1 MGDWKL
7 IEFFEDG
14 VLELYNLKQDLGE
27 KNNLAAKMPDKVKEL
42 HASMLKW
49 RERLKAPVPTEK
61 NPKYDP
67 NAKFTLPRRGKGK
80 QNKK

>member
-1 MGDWKL
+1 MSDKYSF
-7 IEFFEDG
+7 EFFEDG
-14 VLELYNLKQDLGE
+14 AIELYNLKQDLGE
-27 KNNLAAKMPDKVKEL
+27 NNNLAAKMPDKVKEL

-49 RERLKAPVPTEK
+49 REEVKAPVPTEK

-67 NAKFTLPRRGKGK
+67 NAKFTQPRRGKGK

>member
-14 VLELYNLKQDLGE
+14 VLELYNLNKDLSE
-27 KNNLAAKMPDKVKEL
+27 QNNLAQKMPEKTKEL

-49 RERLKAPVPTEK
+49 RKGVKAPVPTER

-67 NAKFTLPRRGKGK
+67 NAKFSPPNRGKGK
-80 QNKK
+80 QKKK